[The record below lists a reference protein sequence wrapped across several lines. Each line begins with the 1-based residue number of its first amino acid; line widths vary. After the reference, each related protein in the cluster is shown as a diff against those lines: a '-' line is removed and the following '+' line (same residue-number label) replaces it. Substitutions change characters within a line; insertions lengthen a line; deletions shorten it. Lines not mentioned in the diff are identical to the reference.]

1 MTFYKEFEIVFF
13 GVLVFEILL
22 VLIIWLRERHIRK
35 QATLNKL
42 DDLEP

>member
-13 GVLVFEILL
+13 GVLVFEMLL
-22 VLIIWLRERHIRK
+22 VLIIWLWERHRRK

-42 DDLEP
+42 PI